1 METRIRA
8 LEASVFSNK
17 RQESPVKNSLD
28 VNIASVESR
37 LQDLLHRIN
46 SQVPP
51 THVSEVE
58 TCSKLSHELAPSGLV
73 LNYPTNTSDP
83 SPFVFRKNEVLAR
96 YEQFKSAL
104 DQLAHIR
111 DFLLISNPNLAKDL
125 QNTSKGGTKQHIS
138 LDHIASAPIISTEN
152 FVFAADE
159 KNVQRLD
166 DCIQKAI
173 SLNHRVL
180 SLVARVDVLMERYSN
195 AIECINA
202 KMILLQDELR

>member
-1 METRIRA
+1 MEARIRA

-17 RQESPVKNSLD
+17 RQDIPVKNDLD
-28 VNIASVESR
+28 VNIALLESR

-58 TCSKLSHELAPSGLV
+58 TCIKLSHELAPSGLV
-73 LNYPTNTSDP
+73 LNYPTNVSDP
-83 SPFVFRKNEVLAR
+83 SPYVFRKQEVLAR

-104 DQLAHIR
+104 DQLTHIR
-111 DFLLISNPNLAKDL
+111 DFLLFSNPNLAKDL

-138 LDHIASAPIISTEN
+138 FDHIASAPIISTEN

-159 KNVQRLD
+159 QNVQRLD

-173 SLNHRVL
+173 TVNHQIL
-180 SLVARVDVLMERYSN
+180 SLVGRVDALMERYSN
-195 AIECINA
+195 AIQSINE
-202 KMILLQDELR
+202 KMMLLQDELR